1 MNITGF
7 IIQRNL
13 FTSTNSY
20 KKTVKIGDIS
30 SIKFNK
36 TDAIINVK
44 NHGLYNGSYIY
55 IEDTKSFPSCD
66 GYHEFIDVIDKD
78 NILLKNIKS
87 KTTKSQ
93 NSIGGKIF
101 ARKKIRFK
109 IIEINKDK
117 NNNIQ
122 YKDDGVKGWD
132 AKYFKFNFKVQLD
145 DLKKFFQI
153 FYLLVMKF

>member
-7 IIQRNL
+7 IIPKETYLQ
-13 FTSTNSY
+13 STNSY

-66 GYHEFIDVIDKD
+66 GQKLIDKD

-93 NSIGGKIF
+93 NSIGGKHLQEKLDLKLLRLI
-101 ARKKIRFK
+101 
-109 IIEINKDK
+109 KDK